1 MNSPAHPSADKA
13 RRVISMPARALS
25 FRISQKSPLAPFG
38 KQIHPPPPFGKQI
51 PPPPPFGKGGNGGIL
66 TTALK
71 GLVESAVL

>member
-38 KQIHPPPPFGKQI
+38 KQI